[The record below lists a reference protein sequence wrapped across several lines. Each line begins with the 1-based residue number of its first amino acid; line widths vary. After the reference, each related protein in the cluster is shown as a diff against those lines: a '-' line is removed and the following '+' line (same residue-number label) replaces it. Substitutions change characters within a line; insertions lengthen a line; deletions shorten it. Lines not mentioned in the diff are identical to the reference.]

1 MDAVITLMRNMVQTE
16 YEAIPDSAIEVT
28 KKEIL
33 DCLGVALAGSAAQ
46 GVRELVELSRE
57 WGGRGQSSV
66 IYHGMKL
73 PAPNAAQVNATMIHA
88 LDFDDTHDT
97 AVMHPGAVTVTTG
110 FATAERQG
118 GIHGKAL
125 LTAVT
130 LGTDLMCRF
139 GLATNPGGSRLKAGW
154 HFTAIFGYLGAA
166 AVAGKILALDEDKM
180 VNGLGIAYHQSAG
193 NGQCVID
200 GALTKRMGPGF
211 AAKGG
216 IIAALMAEKGI
227 TGAKNCL
234 EGEMGMYNLYH
245 RGTYE
250 PEELMAELGKRYE
263 GINLSFKPY
272 PSCRATHPFIDAA
285 LSLARDH
292 DIQTDRIDMIT
303 VFHGQGAKILCE
315 PLEIRRRP
323 RNAVDSQFNIPW
335 VVAVAIAKRQVAI
348 HDFTEAGIRD
358 EAVLEVSGKIIPR
371 FAESLKRPALEPGRV
386 EIKTKNGKV
395 FSCQVDD
402 PSGSPANPMTFDD
415 CVRKFFDCAA
425 HAARQIPKDHLD
437 RVVEMVGRL
446 ERMDDATEVI
456 RLVSSTS

>member
-1 MDAVITLMRNMVQTE
+1 MRNMVRTR
-16 YEAIPDSAIEVT
+16 YEDIPEQAIAVT
-28 KKEIL
+28 KKQIL
-33 DCLGVALAGSAAQ
+33 DCVGVALAGSSAE
-46 GVRELVELSRE
+46 GVRELVDLSRE
-57 WGGRGQSSV
+57 WGGREQSSV
-66 IYHGMKL
+66 IYHGIKV
-73 PAPNAAQVNATMIHA
+73 PAPNAAQINATMTHA

-118 GIHGKAL
+118 MIRGKAL
-125 LTAVT
+125 LLAVA
-130 LGTDLMCRF
+130 LGTDLMCRL
-139 GLATNPGGSRLKAGW
+139 GLATNTGASRLKAGW
-154 HFTAIFGYLGAA
+154 HFTAIFGFLGAA
-166 AVAGKILALDEDKM
+166 AVAGRILDLDEDRM
-180 VNGLGIAYHQSAG
+180 MHALGIAYHQSAG

-216 IIAALMAEKGI
+216 ITAALMAEKGI

-234 EGEMGMYNLYH
+234 EGEMGLYNLYY
-245 RGTYE
+245 RGAYN
-250 PEELMAELGKRYE
+250 PQELTAELGKRYE

-285 LSLARDH
+285 LSLVRDH

-303 VFHGQGAKILCE
+303 VFHGEGAKILCE
-315 PLEIRRRP
+315 PLETRRRP
-323 RNAVDSQFNIPW
+323 RNPVDSQFNIPW

-358 EAVLEVSGKIIPR
+358 EAVLEVSGKITPR
-371 FAESLKRPALEPGRV
+371 FDESLKRPALEPGRV

-395 FSCQVDD
+395 FSYQVDD

-425 HAARQIPKDHLD
+425 HAARQLPKDHLD
-437 RVVEMVGRL
+437 RVVEMVERL
-446 ERMDDATEVI
+446 ERVDDATEVI
-456 RLVSSTS
+456 GLVSRA